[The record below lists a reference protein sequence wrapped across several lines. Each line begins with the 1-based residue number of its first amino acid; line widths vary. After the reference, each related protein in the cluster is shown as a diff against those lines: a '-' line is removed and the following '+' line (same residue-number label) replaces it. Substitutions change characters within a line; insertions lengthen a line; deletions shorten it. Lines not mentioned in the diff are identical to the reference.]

1 MRGRKDYLSDVEK
14 DAERYNAEV
23 IHCCIVEKLNVTS
36 KGSEPRILLITNLF
50 VAFYKVQAKSAP
62 LRMDYWCDL
71 ESVDVDDSV
80 ITFTFGQSKPFRFSS
95 GDSRVIRAKL
105 GELLQ
110 RVLTKSEQE
119 TAGVG
124 ELTSREYPMNRNGVC
139 ARFFSYVG
147 MFQLH
152 MKPGMRQCIERLFM
166 SRYPE
171 VVLPEQPEFGR
182 VVQGLLYA
190 LNGVPGV
197 DSLVIPAIKSVDT
210 FEVLSEGFMT
220 PCGFKHIHFDGVSIT
235 KSYLHWCRT
244 VIEDVDGS
252 LAGLTFSNV
261 KLKEEELM
269 AIQRM
274 AAEKRF
280 TSIGFVNSIKEKHY
294 DMFLKTLVADVTLN
308 LQMIAVNNQLNFPID
323 KLIFKAR
330 DVFCVSLANCNI
342 NVFDALACIAQNRMS
357 KLRFLNLSGNYAMA
371 PSNPVVLIDS
381 LQKLYLDDV
390 NWKER
395 SMVPLWSHMCEKE
408 WNGVFEFSMSRAKAA
423 ETEWNA
429 LKIFMVNCQR
439 SCISGLTWN
448 FNPVFPELIK
458 FLENSQHIVY
468 LDLSNSFSPSD
479 STVLNTLANIMK
491 GFEFLTTLA
500 ICNDEAHNLR
510 TNIIQ
515 VIRAA
520 MALPR
525 LQNFVVTGNAIGDE
539 GVQVMA
545 ELVEKSQSIKCVCF
559 DRCQFSSLDTF
570 SRFVDACKASGKRL
584 LVEWPEAD
592 MNHFVES
599 NQLGVHRMCDFK
611 RDLIALTGSVVDYY
625 PDQQKGEDSVDGFV
639 NGAENPMTHP
649 FEIYKYVPN
658 SFPTYVS
665 ERLSEYF
672 SKPVHAYRA
681 AVVGSMSRRRSMSK
695 EDSPHA
701 KGAGNR
707 RHTTAIDFPIL
718 SVSNPDR
725 QTKMAMSKLKKQFS
739 FESLGDMLAKEDPC

>member
-1 MRGRKDYLSDVEK
+1 MRSRKNYLSDVEK

-80 ITFTFGQSKPFRFSS
+80 ITFTFGQSKPLRFSS
-95 GDSRVIRAKL
+95 SDSRVIRAKL

-110 RVLTKSEQE
+110 RVLTKSEQD
-119 TAGVG
+119 TVGVS

-171 VVLPEQPEFGR
+171 VRLPDQPEYGR
-182 VVQGLLYA
+182 VVQGMLYA

-244 VIEDVDGS
+244 VIDDVDS
-252 LAGLTFSNV
+252 ALAGLTFSNV
-261 KLKEEELM
+261 KLKEEGLM
-269 AIQRM
+269 AVQRL

-280 TSIGFVNSIKEKHY
+280 TSLGFVNSIKEKHY
-294 DMFLKTLVADVTLN
+294 DLFLKTLVADVTLN
-308 LQMIAVNNQLNFPID
+308 LQMIAVNNQNNLPID

-330 DVFCVSLANCNI
+330 DVYCLSLANCNI
-342 NVFDALACIAQNRMS
+342 NIFDALACIAQNRMG

-371 PSNPVVLIDS
+371 PSSPVVLIDS

-390 NWKER
+390 QWKER
-395 SMVPLWSHMCEKE
+395 SMVPLWSRMCEKE
-408 WNGVFEFSMSRAKAA
+408 WNGVFELSMSRAKAV
-423 ETEWNA
+423 ETEWNT

-448 FNPVFPELIK
+448 FNPVFPELTK

-500 ICNDEAHNLR
+500 ICNDEEHDLR
-510 TNIIQ
+510 TNVIQ

-520 MALPR
+520 MTLPR
-525 LQNFVVTGNAIGDE
+525 LQNLVVTGNAIGDE
-539 GVQVMA
+539 GVQVMG

-559 DRCQFSSLDTF
+559 DKCHISSLDTF
-570 SRFVDACKASGKRL
+570 ARFIDACKASGKSL

-592 MNHFVES
+592 MNRFVES
-599 NQLGVHRMCDFK
+599 NQLGIHRMRDFK

-625 PDQQKGEDSVDGFV
+625 PDQQKNEDSVDGFV

-665 ERLSEYF
+665 ERLSDYF
-672 SKPVHAYRA
+672 SKPVHLHRH
-681 AVVGSMSRRRSMSK
+681 AVVGSISRRRSMSK

-701 KGAGNR
+701 KGSR
-707 RHTTAIDFPIL
+707 RSTTQIDFPIL

-725 QTKMAMSKLKKQFS
+725 QTKKAMSKLKKQFS
-739 FESLGDMLAKEDPC
+739 FESLGDILAKEDPC